1 MANDARLAGSVV
13 PEVRASFHAHV
24 HITSFRFMSFALASP
39 RCVQSSLFY
48 ILPQYWQWPGDVEA
62 LVVDLTHRVC
72 VHASIFSSSPVTF
85 CRSFFVEIFNFDPT
99 APNSPHFL
107 SPKAEYP
114 AEFRISA
121 CVRAVNNYAII

>member
-1 MANDARLAGSVV
+1 MLVSRVLWFLKCVLRFMLMFTLPPSDSCHLRSLRLA
-13 PEVRASFHAHV
+13 ASSRLF
-24 HITSFRFMSFALASP
+24 
-39 RCVQSSLFY
+39 FY